1 MRILIADDHP
11 LYRAGVASA
20 IREADELELLGESD
34 DGADALALI
43 RQLAPDVALVD
54 IKMPGMNGYDLAR
67 TICSRYGVERPL
79 LIAVSGHFKRGPDQM
94 LAQIAGFDHFFPKPC
109 DPNALL
115 ALLKSQV

>member
-1 MRILIADDHP
+1 VRVLVADDNRDAVLMLAALLDDEGHQVE
-11 LYRAGVASA
+11 GVYQSLDVLPAMRSF
-20 IREADELELLGESD
+20 R
-34 DGADALALI
+34 
-43 RQLAPDVALVD
+43 PDVVVLD

-67 TICSRYGVERPL
+67 TICSRYGEARPM

-115 ALLKSQV
+115 SLLRPSA